1 VAGLT
6 EGPDDCRRQP
16 AALIDG
22 MSATQPRRPASKS
35 QPAPG
40 YTLDDDSPGQAT
52 IDGLPVEPVVE
63 VRGDGSR
70 AESYYRHDGQLHD
83 PDDGRPAVVGC
94 CPDRAVE
101 REERWRYDLRHDP
114 LRSGAP
120 CSLPCGKG
128 NDRLRS
134 ERCARPLAGR
144 PAPKRPASS
153 AATVSRVGR

>member
-1 VAGLT
+1 
-6 EGPDDCRRQP
+6 
-16 AALIDG
+16 
-22 MSATQPRRPASKS
+22 MSSCQPRRPAGVPTGGQFASRS
-35 QPAPG
+35 QPGPG
-40 YTLDDDSPGQAT
+40 YALNADDSPGQAT

-70 AESYYRHDGQLHD
+70 IESYYRHDGQLHD

-101 REERWRYDLRHDP
+101 REELWRYDLRHDP

-128 NDRLRS
+128 NYRLRS

-153 AATVSRVGR
+153 AATVASGAR